1 VSSPVSQRV
10 GKQSPNSARRDAALC
25 RIASSRSWHA
35 RPSPHRRA
43 HVYLCVAEEPVDEI
57 VPGWP
62 QPSLDGDAQLDAY
75 GGRHQ
80 PDEGIFEV
88 RCEFLGTRLAED
100 DRYGS

>member
-1 VSSPVSQRV
+1 MPPVAVSP
-10 GKQSPNSARRDAALC
+10 PAAHGTLGQV
-25 RIASSRSWHA
+25 RIDGHN
-35 RPSPHRRA
+35 
-43 HVYLCVAEEPVDEI
+43 VYLCVAEEPVDEI